1 MRGRPNLLLGQFEQ
15 VHSSDFWTATTYA
28 PSGVSANAVMHDF
41 LSWSDEHEI
50 GAVTVLWSLRKHVPK
65 PDVQYW
71 CLRTMNPEVHTTLWD
86 YAVDDETLV
95 IPVQRGFQ
103 ASEGIKVLSLF
114 GGGFGGWSY
123 AMKHLSKTKH
133 LSCTSIAVE
142 SDLLACANYA
152 INHRVPILNGFENL
166 PVNAFHDLTY
176 GGVVH
181 ASAVS
186 YNWMDAASAWHP
198 NIITISSP
206 CQQWSGAGH
215 GKGLYSMEGLLLP
228 ESICMS
234 RFLQPEFI
242 AVEQVSGFACHDHK
256 HKVMQ
261 TISMCGY
268 QVVWSRTVDLA
279 WFGPLNRS
287 RWLALLQRVVD
298 MPPVDAPVLHFP
310 TMSNWIPNNYDAL
323 FPFDDGLDTQLL
335 ISPQMRAV
343 VHDVR
348 YLPAAKRVKLG
359 TQNAMT
365 QRTHDGS
372 QKFPVFMATYGVQHT
387 LPEHLLQEKGCMA
400 HFYADPQHGARLL
413 HPHEMALLH
422 GVSESFFAFN
432 DFRSSWK
439 HLGNQIAVQHALIP
453 LTMACMT
460 FDIPGDKVTVSE
472 ALQTWEEHRLK
483 ASQVVVGSGK
493 AGTLMRHVEA
503 CCDLTNVQHEHIHD
517 LVVNWSKGVMP
528 SHVWWDVNGFHEF
541 TTEVH
546 SHSEGNTMIEGHQC
560 SLPAVANP
568 HDHDIGPIRSAIPT
582 VDTSE
587 CTDVVHTKDTV
598 VLPGDVMMPKA
609 ADLAS
614 EATTSSECIRARE
627 VHVMSGPNQ
636 VSRSPVF
643 TCVDSPVSVLPPPC
657 SNQDCPMHDGEQCQS
672 QSLTEMSGHHQNTAT
687 PVLPEAATPADAAVA
702 LSTEPTVCSG
712 AEKPETAAISASE
725 ATALNESSHVP
736 ESHAM
741 SGSLH
746 VSMSP
751 VTPAEHS
758 PESVL
763 SLPCCPT
770 VPAVIKLGNQEH
782 NFWIAADVAPQD
794 LSALWH
800 GNLTTQHTD
809 TAVYIT
815 PDANAGSV
823 TLDHN
828 MLVTMM
834 DNQLTVFAFEGTDLK
849 SFCKDRCDR
858 QVLYDQYG
866 RIAKDQKF
874 HDELLITP
882 FPQKHCQSCKDALT
896 LLAACHNCVITMQYV
911 QPIDTIV
918 VSFSGEQESRKIMA
932 ELYAGAI
939 HQDTLDDLN
948 RTCYVTH
955 DPVMPTTQVHFAP
968 ADTGLPVP
976 PAVIPRVLAIAL
988 TRRMMDTLM
997 TTDGMLMQLKW
1008 ESRPLWF
1015 GRIDQYAT
1023 AEVVNAILQQS
1034 MAPMCKLKETR
1045 LVHRGKQFASG
1056 FFHTC
1061 KQENAEDIIYTF
1073 LIALEMS
1080 GGAGPAATK
1089 TQLRQQV
1096 RNGVAAWLLES
1107 GIELTWTHDNIEKIL
1122 DDVGIKKL
1130 VPIVAQPASQRRD
1143 SQLHQAFIDASI
1155 QLPKTQPKVNNSPQ
1169 ILKAKSKR
1177 RALPSLDPSDFKV
1190 DCTYLLHEDGQP
1202 TTQISEFRANK
1213 QGVYMTD
1220 PAGAL
1225 PWLRENQQ
1233 LSTDEL
1239 GMLVLGPLPTDTSLP
1254 TQEIVIPCYNSDANQ
1269 VLLQLTLVQFGS
1281 KHLKMKDWD
1290 KTPMKAATSKVI
1302 SITLWRQDWSSEE
1315 WEAALQ
1321 HTTQFVKDVMVTE
1334 GLQTAITSCW
1344 GRSLRKG
1351 RQPATNKDATS
1362 IQIHAAIADDQFLPV
1377 LKLSGHNKLWM
1388 APKGADGKLTDDFKV
1403 LWMDNACDIQ
1413 KASALTAKLNGVAGL
1428 VRGKTSMGV
1437 RIQAGHFEQAWKSLH
1452 PNLPMPVDVSNK
1464 LIFKLEPLPYG
1475 CNHAMLLEWSNHVA
1489 WKFRP
1494 IKATGPKSWI
1504 VCAGDSPPVGL
1515 LAFNGHPVLPRLLPQ
1530 RQDSKQQPII
1540 AGPRKSAL
1548 PSTPAAAMSSDPW
1561 ATYIKSQGRQVTA
1574 LMPPPAPPQQGLIEQ
1589 RLTQQDEKVAALEHK
1604 LEAMQGAQNKQ
1615 AESIQ
1620 QVQQEIAMTEQR
1632 LAKTMFQTMDQMKN
1646 ELNQTFGDALTAQN
1660 KSFEAN
1666 LLALQKAITT
1676 TKRKDRPKEQED
1688 MSDS

>member
-1 MRGRPNLLLGQFEQ
+1 MELC
-15 VHSSDFWTATTYA
+15 
-28 PSGVSANAVMHDF
+28 
-41 LSWSDEHEI
+41 HE
-50 GAVTVLWSLRKHVPK
+50 TF
-65 PDVQYW
+65 VQ
-71 CLRTMNPEVHTTLWD
+71 D
-86 YAVDDETLV
+86 
-95 IPVQRGFQ
+95 Q
-103 ASEGIKVLSLF
+103 ASFMHIDC
-114 GGGFGGWSY
+114 
-123 AMKHLSKTKH
+123 
-133 LSCTSIAVE
+133 SCE

-483 ASQVVVGSGK
+483 ASQVVVESGK

-517 LVVNWSKGVMP
+517 LVVNWSKGAMP
-528 SHVWWDVNGFHEF
+528 SHVSWDVNGFHEF

-782 NFWIAADVAPQD
+782 NFWIAADVVGHQCSLPAVANPHDHDIGPIRSAIPTVDTSECTDVVHTKDTVVLPGDVMMPKAADLASEATTSSECIRAREVHVMSGPNQVSRSPVFTCVDSPVSVLPPPCSNQDCPMHDGEQCQSQSLTEMSGHHQNTATPVLPEAATPADAAVALSTEPTVCSGAEKPETAAISASEATALNESSHVPESHAMSGSLHVSMSPVTPAEHSPESVLSLPCCPTVPAVIKLGNQEHNFWIAADVVPQD

-874 HDELLITP
+874 QDELLITP

-976 PAVIPRVLAIAL
+976 PAVFPRVLAIAL

-1061 KQENAEDIIYTF
+1061 KQENGEDIIYTF

-1143 SQLHQAFIDASI
+1143 SQLHQALIDASI

-1377 LKLSGHNKLWM
+1377 LKLSG
-1388 APKGADGKLTDDFKV
+1388 
-1403 LWMDNACDIQ
+1403 
-1413 KASALTAKLNGVAGL
+1413 
-1428 VRGKTSMGV
+1428 
-1437 RIQAGHFEQAWKSLH
+1437 
-1452 PNLPMPVDVSNK
+1452 
-1464 LIFKLEPLPYG
+1464 
-1475 CNHAMLLEWSNHVA
+1475 
-1489 WKFRP
+1489 
-1494 IKATGPKSWI
+1494 
-1504 VCAGDSPPVGL
+1504 
-1515 LAFNGHPVLPRLLPQ
+1515 
-1530 RQDSKQQPII
+1530 
-1540 AGPRKSAL
+1540 
-1548 PSTPAAAMSSDPW
+1548 
-1561 ATYIKSQGRQVTA
+1561 
-1574 LMPPPAPPQQGLIEQ
+1574 
-1589 RLTQQDEKVAALEHK
+1589 TQQIVD
-1604 LEAMQGAQNKQ
+1604 G
-1615 AESIQ
+1615 
-1620 QVQQEIAMTEQR
+1620 TER
-1632 LAKTMFQTMDQMKN
+1632 CRWQT
-1646 ELNQTFGDALTAQN
+1646 
-1660 KSFEAN
+1660 
-1666 LLALQKAITT
+1666 
-1676 TKRKDRPKEQED
+1676 DR
-1688 MSDS
+1688 